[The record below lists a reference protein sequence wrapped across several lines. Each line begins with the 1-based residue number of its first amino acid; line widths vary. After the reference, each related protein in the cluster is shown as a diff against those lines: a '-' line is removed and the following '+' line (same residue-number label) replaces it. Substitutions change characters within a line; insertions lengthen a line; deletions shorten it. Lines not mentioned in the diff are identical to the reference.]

1 MQRCSGRKEY
11 PQVAC
16 IEKADAMRSRCLVAC
31 QDNWSQS
38 IHVISLQAHANR
50 YFSSSARCVTSLRQ
64 QARGSRFNLLLS
76 ATPLRRLESPMH
88 WANSAAVIFAKA
100 KLSNGATP
108 QADLPCR
115 YRINAG
121 WFWSKPLGP
130 GGETYYLG
138 QTVKVLGE
146 CGRCRSVL
154 AKM

>member
-1 MQRCSGRKEY
+1 MLI
-11 PQVAC
+11 A
-16 IEKADAMRSRCLVAC
+16 I
-31 QDNWSQS
+31 
-38 IHVISLQAHANR
+38 
-50 YFSSSARCVTSLRQ
+50 FSSSARCVTSLRQ

-121 WFWSKPLGP
+121 WFWSKTLGP

-146 CGRCRSVL
+146 YGRCRSVL
-154 AKM
+154 ARM